1 MIRQVVG
8 YARYESPEAL
18 ILLNIIYEDLRL
30 FVNFFQPVMK
40 LESKTRVGSKVRKK
54 YDVANTPCQRVLASV
69 HVDQSIKQQL
79 SELYTTLNPA
89 EIRRRIEANLAK
101 LWRFH
106 RCDSRTRQ

>member
-1 MIRQVVG
+1 VVRQVVG
-8 YARYESPEAL
+8 YARYESPGAL
-18 ILLNIIYEDLRL
+18 TLLQNVYEDLRL

-54 YDVANTPCQRVLASV
+54 YDVAQTPCQRLLVSA
-69 HVDQSIKQQL
+69 HVDQSVKQRL

-89 EIRRRIEANLAK
+89 ELSRRIEENLSK

-106 RCDSRTRQ
+106 RYDSRTRQ